1 MALRKIERPDWHA
14 FCEGIT
20 KVLIGKQAEIEAD
33 ALSLGA
39 QIGAEWLPLLGI
51 VYDHKDNIFEVALGG
66 GVDHLVHK
74 PRELYVDDGPGGM
87 VSLAIVD
94 EDGIQQI
101 IRLRDPL
108 ALPPPTPASR

>member
-1 MALRKIERPDWHA
+1 MAVRKIEKQDWHA

-20 KVLIGKQAEIEAD
+20 KALIGKQVEVEAD
-33 ALSLGA
+33 ALSIGA
-39 QIGAEWLPLLGI
+39 QIDVEWLPLLGI

-66 GVDHLVHK
+66 GVDHLVPK

-87 VSLAIVD
+87 VLLEIVD

-101 IRLRDPL
+101 IRMRDPL
-108 ALPPPTPASR
+108 ALPPPAPASR